1 MLLNTSM
8 YIIKSGYQQ
17 HWSFKILNATQSSL
31 LSMFTVT
38 CINHFTPNIFLGEDD
53 LCQNLNRGFKACLF
67 EEKKRKLYVLTM
79 PWIQSGYLIEVRG
92 PACLIN

>member
-17 HWSFKILNATQSSL
+17 HWSFKILNAIKSSL

-38 CINHFTPNIFLGEDD
+38 CIDHSDFTPNICLGEDD
-53 LCQNLNRGFKACLF
+53 SCQNLNRGFIACLF
-67 EEKKRKLYVLTM
+67 EEQKRKLYVLSI
-79 PWIQSGYLIEVRG
+79 P
-92 PACLIN
+92 